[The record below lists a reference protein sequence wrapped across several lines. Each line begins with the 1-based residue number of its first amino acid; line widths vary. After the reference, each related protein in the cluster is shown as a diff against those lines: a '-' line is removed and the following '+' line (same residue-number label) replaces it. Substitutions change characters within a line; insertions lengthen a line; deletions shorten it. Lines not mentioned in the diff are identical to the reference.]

1 MAQVRH
7 PLDTQDIAQQ
17 QSAVTIQTVT
27 LIYFSFQGKVILIL
41 LCLSIHPAATL
52 NCLFI

>member
-7 PLDTQDIAQQ
+7 PLDTEDIAQQ
-17 QSAVTIQTVT
+17 QSAFKIQTVAF
-27 LIYFSFQGKVILIL
+27 IYFSLPGKVILNQ